1 MDYLAYVGKRTAFF
15 HRELRSDFG
24 DFIKTAACIA
34 FGVVLGW
41 IVGLLAL
48 GIYKV
53 ALFLGAKPN
62 DLPDP
67 SDESIDA
74 DLLEGLLTVDP
85 RERRDDRWLEAY
97 WEAQYQQRRVQLRQQ
112 AAARNQS
119 AAST

>member
-1 MDYLAYVGKRTAFF
+1 MDYLGYVAKRTAFF

-24 DFIKTAACIA
+24 DFIRAAA
-34 FGVVLGW
+34 SMAVGVVLGW

-48 GIYKV
+48 GIYQL

-62 DLPDP
+62 DLPEP
-67 SDESIDA
+67 SDENIDA
-74 DLLEGLLTVDP
+74 DLQEGLLTVDP